1 MPHRFDLI
9 APRTIQSLGLV
20 SSKDVA
26 SVRINGIALLGFSES
41 GDLCFCDREP
51 DHELKQIA
59 AGTVILCTDDLVEK
73 LQQRFPTVVCI
84 ALSDPRAA
92 FIDLGYRLLNDDFVE
107 VSSVVPRPFGIH
119 KTAQIG
125 KDCVIDPEVRID
137 EGVQI
142 GAHCVLH
149 RGTWLQAGAIVR
161 DNTVVGVSG
170 INAYQGLDG
179 RQRGFPHFGS
189 VIVEEN
195 AEIGAG
201 AVIVRG
207 ILNCTRIGKYSVIG
221 NLSNIGHGAD
231 IGEKAWMS
239 VGCLIGG
246 HTRVGKG
253 ATLGMGAVVRDNIE
267 IGEKAQVGM
276 ASVVVK
282 SVAPHTS
289 VFGNPARA
297 AGPIQAGPDR

>member
-1 MPHRFDLI
+1 M
-9 APRTIQSLGLV
+9 

-26 SVRINGIALLGFSES
+26 SVRISGIARLGFSES
-41 GDLCFCDREP
+41 SDLCFCDREP
-51 DHELKQIA
+51 DQELKHIA
-59 AGTVILCTDDLVEK
+59 AGTVILCTEDLVDK
-73 LQQRFPTVVCI
+73 LQQRFPSIVCI
-84 ALSDPRAA
+84 ALPDPRAA
-92 FIDLGYRLLNDDFVE
+92 FIDLGYQLLTDEGVE
-107 VSSVVPRPFGIH
+107 VSSAVPRPFGTH
-119 KTAQIG
+119 QTAQIG
-125 KDCVIDPEVRID
+125 KDCVIHPEVRID
-137 EGVQI
+137 EGVLI
-142 GAHCVLH
+142 GSHCVVH

-170 INAYQGLDG
+170 INAYPGLDG

-189 VIVEEN
+189 VIVEKN

-221 NLSNIGHGAD
+221 NLSNIGHGVE

-297 AGPIQAGPDR
+297 TGPIQAGPDR